1 MSILMPVKPVS
12 IRAFSLRWRGLIT
25 WVICLLAAQG
35 CAPAVT
41 EPAFPSELSV
51 KQTEIAL
58 ATAEPT
64 PVASVEATLLPTAE
78 LPPLEQADPLLI
90 QQGARFGSLTPQQVE
105 DVAVG
110 RYDPNYPSCGE
121 ASLAA
126 LPEEGGETLLTLT
139 YATPVLPERIEI
151 YTSGQIDGL
160 RRVEALNSFSG
171 LGRLLYES
179 GDAARR
185 EALSEGACAERL
197 VLAGETEFEVDQIIL
212 SFDGPAATTQVAA
225 VELWGRLEA
234 YVDVPVFWCAPLDN
248 APVDLAITKTGM
260 VYAATEPN
268 GLFAY
273 DYEGVQFKKF
283 SLPNEIQLTSVTVDL
298 FDQLVITDAISGRFM
313 VITPEQEQLAGGDAD
328 SCVSAAVNPA
338 DGNLY
343 LLKRDRIDV
352 FTTDTAEEIRS
363 MPLDDVHAY
372 AGLAFDPQGR
382 LFTLRDFNWSPVLG
396 QLDPV
401 TGEEVDAV
409 PLIRSNQGEIVARDL
424 AIDGNGYF
432 YVLFQ
437 VNTGQV
443 AIHKLDSQG
452 NLVARFGGLAGD
464 LEEWEPGVFMDPRAI
479 TVDAAGGFVY
489 VADGFGG
496 SAFLTAFLME

>member
-1 MSILMPVKPVS
+1 M
-12 IRAFSLRWRGLIT
+12 AHFLIVAA
-25 WVICLLAAQG
+25 WVMLSAQG
-35 CAPAVT
+35 CAPAT
-41 EPAFPSELSV
+41 AEPAAPEALLA
-51 KQTEIAL
+51 KQTEIARAML
-58 ATAEPT
+58 EAKAQATGEKT
-64 PVASVEATLLPTAE
+64 SQPTAE
-78 LPPLEQADPLLI
+78 WTPVDLEGGQLI
-90 QQGARFGSLTPQQVE
+90 RQGARFGSLTPQQVE

-121 ASLAA
+121 PSLAD
-126 LPEEGGETLLTLT
+126 LPEEGGEILLTLT
-139 YATPVLPERIEI
+139 YTTPVLPGRIEI
-151 YTSGQIDGL
+151 YHSGQIDGL
-160 RRVEALNSFSG
+160 RRVETLNTLSG
-171 LGRLLYES
+171 LGVLLYES
-179 GDAARR
+179 GDAVGT
-185 EALSEGACAERL
+185 EPLTEGACARRT
-197 VLAGETEFEVDQIIL
+197 VLEDDSDFEVDQVIL
-212 SFDGPAATTQVAA
+212 SFDSLSAAAQVAA

-234 YVDVPVFWCAPLDN
+234 FVDVPVFWRAPLEDTP
-248 APVDLAITKTGM
+248 ADLAITKTGM

-273 DYEGVQFKKF
+273 DFEGVKFKEY
-283 SLPNEIQLTSVTVDL
+283 SVNDEAQLTSLTTDL
-298 FDQLVITDAISGRFM
+298 FDNLVITDAVSGRFM
-313 VITPEQEQLAGGDAD
+313 VITPEQEQLVVGDAD
-328 SCVSAAVNPA
+328 ACLSAAVNPA

-343 LLKRDRIDV
+343 LLKQDRVDV

-363 MPLDDVHAY
+363 MPLDAAGAY
-372 AGLAFDPQGR
+372 AGLAFDPQGKMY
-382 LFTLRDFNWSPVLG
+382 TLRDSNWSPVLVA
-396 QLDPV
+396 LDPL

-452 NLVARFGGLAGD
+452 NLVARFGRLAGD

-479 TVDAAGGFVY
+479 TVDVAGGFVY